1 VHQGVVHDAV
11 VRAVRADRGPD
22 VRARAGR
29 EPDAGDLGIGI
40 GIGSGTDRE
49 GASGDRGTTR
59 RGGGAAGRKTHLRP
73 RRRRALVSARENA
86 REDTAWLIACGGQ
99 WLRRKPYREVGD
111 VERRER
117 LTVAGGRFPLA
128 LIKTGL
134 LTIRRETYLRS
145 RDAPPPLFVDPLPR
159 AVRRST
165 PSPRRAF

>member
-1 VHQGVVHDAV
+1 MHQGVVHDAV

-29 EPDAGDLGIGI
+29 EPGAGDAGIGI

-49 GASGDRGTTR
+49 GASADRGTTR
-59 RGGGAAGRKTHLRP
+59 RGGGTAGRKTHLRP

-117 LTVAGGRFPLA
+117 LCRRRTFPLA
-128 LIKTGL
+128 FIKFRTFD
-134 LTIRRETYLRS
+134 
-145 RDAPPPLFVDPLPR
+145 DA
-159 AVRRST
+159 S
-165 PSPRRAF
+165 